1 MSGIV
6 NTDSCA
12 HWHKSDSESVPYRRC
27 HYCDEAIKPI
37 AKSGD
42 RWSGR
47 NGKLLCSDSEHW
59 HQPAVDDQGRLEDA
73 FSEDVAMMADRIT
86 SDVGIAARM
95 VGNVSPSLGQ
105 WVIDEVITALRGIRI
120 E

>member
-1 MSGIV
+1 MSGVV
-6 NTDSCA
+6 NTDSCG

-27 HYCDEAIKPI
+27 WYCDEAITPI

-42 RWSGR
+42 RWSGPD
-47 NGKLLCSDSEHW
+47 GKLLCSDSAHW
-59 HQPAVDDQGRLEDA
+59 HQPAADDPGRLEDA
-73 FSEDVAMMADRIT
+73 FSEDVAVMSARIAGWVAVAVRT
-86 SDVGIAARM
+86 AG
-95 VGNVSPSLGQ
+95 SPSLGQ